1 MLFKFLIDVTVNVR
15 FIKKKIISHEIES
28 LFISSKMEG
37 ILFNGMQANNLGPT
51 NILSNHRLSF
61 FFFGEK
67 KQVYQTIKS
76 IRLCF

>member
-1 MLFKFLIDVTVNVR
+1 MLFKFLIDMTVNVR
-15 FIKKKIISHEIES
+15 FIKKIISHEMES

-61 FFFGEK
+61 FFFFGEK